1 MLKDERQDS
10 IVTLCNERKSLTV
23 RETAKVLDI
32 SEMTVRRDFDELA
45 AQGRISRVYGGARS
59 LSEEAPQVT
68 QKTEGTSGHLEL
80 KDDEKRQAAVI
91 AASLVQP
98 NDIVFLGSG
107 TTIELMIPLLP
118 KAPLRI
124 ITTDLVVFGLLIDT
138 DSFGKDLYEL
148 HLAGGKFHK
157 STMTFSGAQTYTA
170 LNSYGF
176 DKAFVG
182 ANGIIDNNVYGH
194 SQSRGY
200 SLRTALDSSDKRYV
214 VTDSSKI
221 GIRDFSTFYDLN
233 SVTALLTDRNIDE
246 RARKSLEK
254 YTTVL
259 C

>member
-10 IVTLCNERKSLTV
+10 IVSLCNERKSLTV
-23 RETAKVLDI
+23 RETAKALGI
-32 SEMTVRRDFDELA
+32 SEMTARRDFDELA

-59 LSEEAPQVT
+59 LYEETMQVT
-68 QKTEGTSGHLEL
+68 QKMGSASGHLEL
-80 KDDEKRQAAVI
+80 KDDEKRQAAII
-91 AASLVQP
+91 AASLVRP
-98 NDIVFLGSG
+98 NDIIFLGSG
-107 TTIELMIPLLP
+107 TTIESMIPLLP

-124 ITTDLVVFGLLIDT
+124 VTTDLVVFGLLIDT
-138 DSFGKDLYEL
+138 EAFNKDLYEL

-170 LNSYGF
+170 LSSYGF

-182 ANGIIDNNVYGH
+182 ANGIIDNSVYGH

-200 SLRTALDSSDKRYV
+200 SLRTALDASDERYV

-221 GIRDFSTFYDLN
+221 GSRDFSTFYDLR
-233 SVTALLTDRNIDE
+233 SATALITDKDIDE
-246 RARKSLEK
+246 RTRKTLEK
-254 YTTVL
+254 YTKVL